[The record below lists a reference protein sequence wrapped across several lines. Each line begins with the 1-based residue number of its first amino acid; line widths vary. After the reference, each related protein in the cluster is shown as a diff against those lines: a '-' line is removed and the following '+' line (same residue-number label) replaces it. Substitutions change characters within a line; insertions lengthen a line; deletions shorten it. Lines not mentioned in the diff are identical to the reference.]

1 MRAPFSA
8 EWPLEVVNILTLTE
22 CAGKTTMTMRGFP
35 INAMGVEHRAFEA
48 GFESMQKGWTETLDQ
63 LAASLPVKEL
73 VLAREFDVPRD
84 LVFRAWTDPKQ
95 MAKWWGPRGFTN
107 PVCEMDETVG
117 RKIRIDTRGPD
128 GTDYPMTGRFDE
140 AIARERLIF
149 TYWAHCDASGK
160 AQIEVIN
167 SVTFVEQNGKTKM
180 TLHTTGMKTTAEAAA
195 ALAGMDLGWTES
207 LVRLEEFAR
216 TSARAEQ

>member
-1 MRAPFSA
+1 M
-8 EWPLEVVNILTLTE
+8 
-22 CAGKTTMTMRGFP
+22 
-35 INAMGVEHRAFEA
+35 
-48 GFESMQKGWTETLDQ
+48 D
-63 LAASLPVKEL
+63 VK
-73 VLAREFDVPRD
+73 
-84 LVFRAWTDPKQ
+84 
-95 MAKWWGPRGFTN
+95 
-107 PVCEMDETVG
+107 VG
-117 RKIRIDTRGPD
+117 GRIRIDMHGPD

-140 AIARERLIF
+140 VVAPERPIF

-180 TLHTTGMKTTAEAAA
+180 TLHATVMKATAEAAA

-207 LVRLEEFAR
+207 LVRLEELVR